1 MLPDQYKKQIFQYCF
16 QNMFFQDREAYT
28 ENDTITLNMNV
39 FRPGPRGHGI
49 QKIKIEIYQ
58 KVNDWN
64 YLMLL
69 LWDFEYYG
77 TEKKFEF

>member
-1 MLPDQYKKQIFQYCF
+1 
-16 QNMFFQDREAYT
+16 
-28 ENDTITLNMNV
+28 LNMNV